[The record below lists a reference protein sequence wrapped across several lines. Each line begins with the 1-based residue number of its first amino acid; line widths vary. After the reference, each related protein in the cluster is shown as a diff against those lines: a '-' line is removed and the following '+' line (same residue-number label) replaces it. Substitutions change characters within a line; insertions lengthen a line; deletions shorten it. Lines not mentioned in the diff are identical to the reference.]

1 MYYVYIITNKFNTVL
16 YIGVTNNLERRL
28 YEHRNMLVEGFSSK
42 YKLTKLVYYEET
54 KDVKEAILREKQ
66 LKGWSRKKKEFLIAT
81 LNPTWEELQP

>member
-54 KDVKEAILREKQ
+54 KDVNEAILREKQ
-66 LKGWSRKKKEFLIAT
+66 LKGWNRQKKNSLIAT
-81 LNPTWEELQP
+81 LNPMWEELQP

>member
-16 YIGVTNNLERRL
+16 YIGVTNNLDRRL
-28 YEHRNMLVEGFSSK
+28 YEHRNMLIDGFSAK

-66 LKGWSRKKKEFLIAT
+66 LKGWSRQKKNALIAT
-81 LNPTWEELQP
+81 LNPMWKELQP

>member
-54 KDVKEAILREKQ
+54 KDVNEAILREKQ
-66 LKGWSRKKKEFLIAT
+66 LKGWNRQKKNSLIAT
-81 LNPTWEELQP
+81 LNPMWEKLQS